1 MTETNQKIVDL
12 ILNEHKTLEVLS
24 KEMNL
29 SQRQIY
35 TRLVSLKNK
44 GYSFNRKFYYNGDQS
59 FKIEKQLVLP
69 PAKEGLTI
77 HTNDDNV
84 FNAVIISDLHL
95 GSVFEKIE
103 ALDKIYDYCSKEG
116 INIILNGGDLIDGT
130 FGNIKKTYDIHE
142 QIKDAIKNHPYDS
155 KILNFICLGNHDA
168 SAKIDYGNAIINLKN
183 DQIVLEHPVGYGIKN
198 INVQTGLVLKGHSH
212 ITRVVDNGNC
222 IFMQLPSLSGIAM
235 RPNLGLPCALKMS
248 LTFNNGYITR
258 GIFNQL
264 LIQSE
269 VLILNELS
277 YDLSRGKSI
286 PVVSND
292 EGLKEKTLT
301 KKNQI
306 DKFNN
311 KYYK

>member
-77 HTNDDNV
+77 HANDDNV

-168 SAKIDYGNAIINLKN
+168 SAKIDYGIDFKEHLINRRPDLIPVDYGNAIINLKN

-258 GIFNQL
+258 GI
-264 LIQSE
+264 LI
-269 VLILNELS
+269 N
-277 YDLSRGKSI
+277 Y
-286 PVVSND
+286 
-292 EGLKEKTLT
+292 
-301 KKNQI
+301 
-306 DKFNN
+306 
-311 KYYK
+311 